1 MIRKSEASRYKLL
14 VFDWDGT
21 LIDSIERIVAS
32 LQHASREVCGIQI
45 GEDRARSVIGLGLHE
60 AIERLHPELDAV
72 TVKSVADAYR
82 QNFLIDSKVPELL
95 FDGVED
101 MLKQLIADKYTL
113 AIATG
118 KSRSG
123 LDRAMQKHKLG
134 HYFATTRCA
143 GENRSKPHPEMLNS
157 ILHQLDTRA
166 CDTLMIGDS
175 EHDMLMA
182 GNAGVNAIG
191 VTHGVEDARSLMTYK
206 PLACLDDITDLYEFL
221 SHNNQHSFN
230 KQEASGQ

>member
-1 MIRKSEASRYKLL
+1 MIRKYEARFKLL

-21 LIDSIERIVAS
+21 LIDSIERIVTS
-32 LQHASREVCGIQI
+32 LQYASREVCGIQL

-72 TVKSVADAYR
+72 KIESLADAYR
-82 QNFLIDSKVPELL
+82 QNFLYDSKVPELL

-101 MLKQLIADKYTL
+101 MLKQLTADKYTL

-118 KSRSG
+118 KSRIG
-123 LDRAMQKHKLG
+123 LDRAMQEHKLG

-143 GENRSKPHPEMLNS
+143 GESRSKPHPEMLNS
-157 ILHQLDTRA
+157 ILHQLDTHA
-166 CDTLMIGDS
+166 NDTVMIGDS

-182 GNAGVNAIG
+182 GTAGVNAIG
-191 VTHGVEDARSLMTYK
+191 VTRGVEDAESLMAYK

>member
-1 MIRKSEASRYKLL
+1 MRARYKLL

-32 LQHASREVCGIQI
+32 LQYASREVCGIHL
-45 GEDRARSVIGLGLHE
+45 GEDKARSVIGLGLHE

-72 TVKSVADAYR
+72 KVESLADAYR
-82 QNFLIDSKVPELL
+82 QNFLVDSKVPELL

-118 KSRSG
+118 KSRIG
-123 LDRAMQKHKLG
+123 LDRAIQRHKLG

-166 CDTLMIGDS
+166 NDAVMIGDS

-182 GNAGVNAIG
+182 GNAGVDAIG
-191 VTHGVEDARSLMTYK
+191 VTHGVEDAESLMTFN
-206 PLACLDDITDLYEFL
+206 PLTCLDDITDLYEFL
-221 SHNNQHSFN
+221 SHNKQHSFN

>member
-1 MIRKSEASRYKLL
+1 MNETRFKLL

-21 LIDSIERIVAS
+21 LIDSIERIVTS
-32 LQHASREVCGIQI
+32 LQYASRKVCGIHL
-45 GEDRARSVIGLGLHE
+45 GEDKARSVIGLGLHE

-72 TVKSVADAYR
+72 TMESVADAYR

-118 KSRSG
+118 KSRKG

-157 ILHQLDTRA
+157 ILLQLDTHA
-166 CDTLMIGDS
+166 NDTVMIGDS

-191 VTHGVEDARSLMTYK
+191 VTHGVEDAESLMLYN
-206 PLACLDDITDLYEFL
+206 PLACLDDITDLYDFL
-221 SHNNQHSFN
+221 THNNQHSFN
-230 KQEASGQ
+230 KQEASSQ

>member
-1 MIRKSEASRYKLL
+1 MSKMRFKLL

-21 LIDSIERIVAS
+21 LIDSIERIVTS
-32 LQHASREVCGIQI
+32 LQYASREVCGIHL
-45 GEDRARSVIGLGLHE
+45 GEDKARSVIGLGLHE
-60 AIERLHPELDAV
+60 AIERLHPGLDAV
-72 TVKSVADAYR
+72 KIESLADAYR
-82 QNFLIDSKVPELL
+82 QNFLYDSKVPELL

-101 MLKQLIADKYTL
+101 MLKQLTADRYTL

-118 KSRSG
+118 KSRIG
-123 LDRAMQKHKLG
+123 LDRAMQKHNLG

-166 CDTLMIGDS
+166 GDTVMIGDS

-182 GNAGVNAIG
+182 GNAGVSAIG
-191 VTHGVEDARSLMTYK
+191 VTQGVEDAESLMQHR
-206 PLACLDDITDLYEFL
+206 PLTCLDDITDLYEFL
-221 SHNNQHSFN
+221 SHNTQHSFKIK
-230 KQEASGQ
+230 KQESAKQ

>member
-1 MIRKSEASRYKLL
+1 MTRKYEARFKLL

-32 LQHASREVCGIQI
+32 LQYASREVCGIHL
-45 GEDRARSVIGLGLHE
+45 GEDKARSVIGLGLHE
-60 AIERLHPELDAV
+60 AIEHLHPELDAV
-72 TVKSVADAYR
+72 KVEALADAYR
-82 QNFLIDSKVPELL
+82 QNFLYDSKVPELL
-95 FDGVED
+95 FNGVED
-101 MLKQLIADKYTL
+101 MLKQLVTDEYTL

-118 KSRSG
+118 KSRTG
-123 LDRAMQKHKLG
+123 LDRAMQMHKLG
-134 HYFATTRCA
+134 RYFATTRCA

-166 CDTLMIGDS
+166 SDTLMIGDS
-175 EHDMLMA
+175 GHDMLMA
-182 GNAGVNAIG
+182 AHAGVNAIG
-191 VTHGVEDARSLMTYK
+191 VTHGVEDAESLMTYK

>member
-1 MIRKSEASRYKLL
+1 MRFKLL

-21 LIDSIERIVAS
+21 LIDSIERIVTS
-32 LQHASREVCGIQI
+32 LQYASREVCGIHL
-45 GEDRARSVIGLGLHE
+45 DDDKARSVIGLGLHE

-72 TVKSVADAYR
+72 TTESVADAYR
-82 QNFLIDSKVPELL
+82 QNFLYDSKVPELL

-101 MLKQLIADKYTL
+101 MLKQLVADKYTL

-118 KSRSG
+118 KSRKG
-123 LDRAMQKHKLG
+123 LDRAMQKHKLA
-134 HYFATTRCA
+134 HYFTTTRCA

-157 ILHQLDTRA
+157 ILHQLDTHA
-166 CDTLMIGDS
+166 NDTVMIGDS

-191 VTHGVEDARSLMTYK
+191 VTHGVEDAESLMMHN

-221 SHNNQHSFN
+221 THNNQHNFN
-230 KQEASGQ
+230 KQEAGSQ